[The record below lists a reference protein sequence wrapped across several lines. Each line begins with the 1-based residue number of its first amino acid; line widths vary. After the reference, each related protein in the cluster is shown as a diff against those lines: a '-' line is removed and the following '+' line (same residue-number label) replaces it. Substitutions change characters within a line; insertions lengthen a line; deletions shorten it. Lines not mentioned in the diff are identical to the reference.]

1 MRALKVSYSEVGEGG
16 VAVVKKHNFSRTPCM
31 FSFIFQSESKERQE
45 GGGAAG
51 AAGGGAAAAGAVGV
65 GW

>member
-1 MRALKVSYSEVGEGG
+1 MHCPFKTVYVLTWK
-16 VAVVKKHNFSRTPCM
+16 
-31 FSFIFQSESKERQE
+31 SFIFQSESKERQE